1 MVSLVPVT
9 QASRVALDNLMQ
21 LYVHDWSEL
30 LPLDVGSDGRFGA
43 PSLEAYF
50 REDDHHA
57 FLIEVD
63 GHLAGFVLVVA
74 RSRITGTAGVHD
86 MAEFFVLRR
95 YRRQGVGL
103 AAAATAFARFAGR
116 WEVRQRDE
124 NVAATTFWR
133 RAIDRFTAGR
143 FQEARQNDDHWTG
156 LVQTF
161 TSAGPNREGGV

>member
-9 QASRVALDNLMQ
+9 QPSRVALDNLMQ

-30 LPLDVGSDGRFGA
+30 LSLDVGPDGRFGA
-43 PSLEAYF
+43 PSLDPYF
-50 REDDHHA
+50 REDDHHP

-74 RSRITGTAGVHD
+74 RSRITGTVGVHD

-103 AAAATAFARFAGR
+103 AAAAAAFARFAGR

-124 NVAATTFWR
+124 NVAATSFWR
-133 RAIDRFTAGR
+133 RAIDHFTAGC
-143 FQEARQNDDHWTG
+143 FQEDRRSDEHWTG

-161 TSAGPNREGGV
+161 SSPGPS

>member
-1 MVSLVPVT
+1 MVSLISVT

-30 LPLDVGSDGRFGA
+30 LPMDVGADGRFPTPA
-43 PSLEAYF
+43 LDPYF

-57 FLIEVD
+57 FMIEADEQV
-63 GHLAGFVLVVA
+63 AGFVLVVS

-103 AAAATAFARFAGR
+103 AAAAAAFARFAGP

-124 NVAATTFWR
+124 NVAAIAFWR
-133 RAIDRFTAGR
+133 RAIDRFAAGC
-143 FQEARQNDDHWTG
+143 FQEARQDDERWTG

-161 TSAGPNREGGV
+161 SSAGPE